1 VINEI
6 EVLGHNTAGKEIEDF
21 IDMANIYDLNN
32 DIVSQ
37 TIQLRKTYKIKVPD
51 AIIFHYTPKII

>member
-1 VINEI
+1 MINEI

-37 TIQLRKTYKIKVPD
+37 TIQLRKRLN
-51 AIIFHYTPKII
+51 IILMC